1 MWGVFVD
8 IDGLKHGQKSRSVVR
23 NKIQTNSNFKAH
35 VYNYIFAYS
44 NKLLVW
50 YCSQLSC
57 SVISI
62 ASYTNI
68 FRTLRHH
75 QAQIQDHVQQQSS
88 QTTVLNMARYRKE
101 VSRLLC
107 TKSYS
112 VACAHLGKNL
122 FFTCSRYRCN
132 NNNFNTF

>member
-8 IDGLKHGQKSRSVVR
+8 IDGLKHGQTSRSVVR
-23 NKIQTNSNFKAH
+23 NKIQTKSNFKAH
-35 VYNYIFAYS
+35 VYNYSYFLDFFRRRCLIFLFAYS

-88 QTTVLNMARYRKE
+88 QTTALNMARYRKE

-112 VACAHLGKNL
+112 VACAHL
-122 FFTCSRYRCN
+122 
-132 NNNFNTF
+132 